1 MFFDYDKKD
10 LLRRIKTAKSVTS
23 EIYIDEIFCSIQLYP
38 HNSTCSIRFSC
49 KCTDPNL
56 TGIGGDEKYTL
67 MFKTDVINRKI
78 ALGFI
83 TERVYYASLTFPNS
97 VFLYYDSVENKPYYF
112 EFPNKDWKIHP
123 CHTCKNNPEADPFML
138 IYGGPISA
146 HDCADSCLKQRF

>member
-97 VFLYYDSVENKPYYF
+97 VFYIMTLS
-112 EFPNKDWKIHP
+112 KI
-123 CHTCKNNPEADPFML
+123 NL
-138 IYGGPISA
+138 ITLNFQIKTGKFIPVIPVKIIQKLI
-146 HDCADSCLKQRF
+146 HLC